1 MGTLGAEELSPLVD
15 VSVLT
20 GMVRQYGF
28 PTLLQS
34 GTYGPAH
41 PAPGDGTFRVA
52 GCSKL
57 L

>member
-1 MGTLGAEELSPLVD
+1 MD

>member
-34 GTYGPAH
+34 GTHGPAP
-41 PAPGDGTFRVA
+41 PAPDDRTFRVA